1 MPRKVKTPGRRKHG
15 SGWQTFIKG
24 NPGEKNPTKSWPM
37 DTDPAVMDEWIE
49 KQKALRDG
57 RKAVDASAGFA
68 ADVATYL
75 AKPEVRIL
83 ASVRPRGKSGK
94 PGKRVVSLNWWLAR
108 LGRDRARHSITVDEI
123 KIALYELLASGNDG
137 QPMKRG
143 SVRAYKIALS
153 AFFTAMDP
161 DGFNP
166 CFRVKLKTEPKA
178 APRGQRMDV
187 VTRIL
192 DAMIDRHRGAVSLS
206 KIRARV
212 MAFTGLPPALIR
224 EIGPTDLQPRPDAP
238 THVRVSPRHK
248 GAGADG
254 RTLKLTPPARQ
265 ALADFHAAN
274 AYGDFT
280 SAGLWQSFTLAAS
293 KLGYVGIRPY
303 DLRHSFC
310 TNLYRATEDLNLV
323 AFNAVHAPGSHL
335 TIEYARAAEADVA
348 EAGIDRFGV
357 WMAAEAART
366 AAVVAGTNAE
376 KPATPDAAPVAEV
389 QAEVQA
395 EVPKLPRKVARPRNY
410 RVRRHLRAA

>member
-1 MPRKVKTPGRRKHG
+1 MPRKVKTPGRRRHG
-15 SGWQTFIKG
+15 SGWQTFVKG
-24 NPGEKNPTKSWPM
+24 NHGEKNITKSWPL

-68 ADVATYL
+68 ADVAAYL

-94 PGKRVVSLNWWLAR
+94 PGKRVVCLNWWLAR

-123 KIALYELLASGNDG
+123 KIALYELLATGNDG
-137 QPMKRG
+137 RPMKRG

-161 DGFNP
+161 EGFNP
-166 CFRVKLKTEPKA
+166 CFRVKLRTEPKA

-187 VTRIL
+187 VTAIL
-192 DAMIDRHRGAVSLS
+192 AEMTDRHRGAVSLS
-206 KIRARV
+206 KVRARV
-212 MAFTGLPPALIR
+212 MAFTGLPQNLIR
-224 EIGPTDLQPRPDAP
+224 EITPADLIPTPVAP

-254 RTLKLTPPARQ
+254 RILKLTPSARE
-265 ALADFHAAN
+265 AFVDFHAAN
-274 AYGDFT
+274 AYGDF
-280 SAGLWQSFTLAAS
+280 SSSGLWQAFTLAAS
-293 KLGYVGIRPY
+293 KLGYAGIRPY

-323 AFNAVHAPGSHL
+323 AYNAVHAPGSHL

-348 EAGIDRFGV
+348 ESGIDRFGL
-357 WMAAEAART
+357 WMAAEAAKV
-366 AAVVAGTNAE
+366 AAGTNAE

-389 QAEVQA
+389 QP
-395 EVPKLPRKVARPRNY
+395 EVPKLPRKVARPRNPH
-410 RVRRHLRAA
+410 VRRHLRAA